1 MDDSGDGLLSEE
13 EMSEWLMDERS
24 LDGDRDSRLS
34 RIDGRELH
42 LYDFMCIYIYIVNIG
57 AYKPTFTLI
66 SYIYIYIYINGGKF
80 ITCHSHHPR
89 KTNRL
94 VRSFPSSHA
103 IVTSGGWFSR

>member
-42 LYDFMCIYIYIVNIG
+42 LYDFMCIYIY
-57 AYKPTFTLI
+57 
-66 SYIYIYIYINGGKF
+66 S
-80 ITCHSHHPR
+80 
-89 KTNRL
+89 
-94 VRSFPSSHA
+94 
-103 IVTSGGWFSR
+103 